1 MTSRTSSWPS
11 RRADATGRGA
21 DDARDVHDAVVI
33 GAGPNGLVAANV
45 LADAGWDVLVVE
57 AQPVPGGAVRTASL
71 TAPGFRDDVFSAFYP
86 LAAASSVLRDLALH
100 DHGLRWTHA
109 PTVLAHP
116 LPGAPAALL
125 HRDIDVTAASLEVG
139 HPGDGDAYRVVDAEF
154 RHVAGPLLDVLLRPF
169 PPVGPA
175 LRLGARARPAGV
187 RDLTRL
193 ALVPLRRFL
202 EERFGGEQAAL
213 LYAGLALHADL
224 TPETSGSALFGW
236 LLAGLG
242 QQHGFPVP
250 VGGAGSITDALVERL
265 ATVGGSVHCDTRIDR
280 IEIACGRAVGVRT
293 ASGQVIHA
301 RRAVLADT
309 DATSLLLDLVGPEHL
324 PASTLHRVRR
334 IERGAGTFKID
345 WALSA
350 PVPWADHTVRGAGTV
365 HLADS
370 LDELTVTA
378 SELARHLVPR
388 DPFVLLGQ
396 MTTADPTRSPA
407 GTESVWAYTHVP
419 QWVRGDAGAHEHP
432 RVMGT
437 WDDDDTERF
446 AARLEARVERLA
458 PGFGELVI
466 ARHLMPPPVLQSMD
480 ANLVGGDIGGGTAQL
495 HQQLVFR
502 PMSGLGRPETPV
514 RGLYLASASAH
525 PGGGVHGACGANA
538 ARAAILHH
546 RLRHVSWGSRSG
558 AASQSAHRVTSS
570 PTPDLLAGIPADL
583 PASAGSAGSAGSTA
597 APTDAPSA
605 MPT

>member
-1 MTSRTSSWPS
+1 MRRCSRCAS
-11 RRADATGRGA
+11 
-21 DDARDVHDAVVI
+21 DVHDAVVI

-86 LAAASSVLRDLALH
+86 LAAASPVLRDLDLH
-100 DHGLRWTHA
+100 DHGLRWSHA

-154 RHVAGPLLDVLLRPF
+154 RHVAGPMLDVLLRPF
-169 PPVGPA
+169 PPVGAA
-175 LRLGARARPAGV
+175 LRLAARARPAGI

-193 ALVPLRRFL
+193 SLVPLRRFL

-250 VGGAGSITDALVERL
+250 VGGAGSITEALVERL
-265 ATVGGSVHCDTRIDR
+265 MAAGGTLRCGTRVDR
-280 IEIACGRAVGVRT
+280 IEIAHGRAVGVRT
-293 ASGQVIHA
+293 ADGHVVHA

-324 PASTLHRVRR
+324 PASTLHRVQR

-350 PVPWADHTVRGAGTV
+350 PVPWADDTVRGAGTV

-388 DPFVLLGQ
+388 NPFVLLGQ
-396 MTTADPTRSPA
+396 MTTSDPTRSPA

-419 QWVRGDAGAHEHP
+419 QRIRGDAGADDAPAGDRHVGRRRHAAIRRPARGEGGAHGTGIRRARPGSSPHAAARPAVDGRQP
-432 RVMGT
+432 RRRRHRWRDRAT
-437 WDDDDTERF
+437 AS
-446 AARLEARVERLA
+446 AARLPADVGARSARD
-458 PGFGELVI
+458 PGAGSVP
-466 ARHLMPPPVLQSMD
+466 RV
-480 ANLVGGDIGGGTAQL
+480 
-495 HQQLVFR
+495 
-502 PMSGLGRPETPV
+502 GLGPSRRRRARGV
-514 RGLYLASASAH
+514 RCERSAGRDPAS
-525 PGGGVHGACGANA
+525 P
-538 ARAAILHH
+538 
-546 RLRHVSWGSRSG
+546 
-558 AASQSAHRVTSS
+558 AASRVVGFAFRRCE
-570 PTPDLLAGIPADL
+570 PVGPPCRVVAEDRRRGRHAGGA
-583 PASAGSAGSAGSTA
+583 
-597 APTDAPSA
+597 
-605 MPT
+605 

>member
-1 MTSRTSSWPS
+1 MTGQRSTWSTWSTRSTPMA
-11 RRADATGRGA
+11 RRA
-21 DDARDVHDAVVI
+21 ARAGSDVDAVVI
-33 GAGPNGLVAANV
+33 GSGPNGLVAANV
-45 LADAGWDVLVVE
+45 LADAGWDVLVLE
-57 AQPVPGGAVRTASL
+57 AQHTPGGAVRTGSL
-71 TAPGFRDDVFSAFYP
+71 TAPGFHDDLFSAFYP
-86 LAAASSVLRDLALH
+86 LAAASPVLRDLELH
-100 DHGLRWTHA
+100 DHGLRWSHA

-116 LPGAPAALL
+116 VPGAPAALL
-125 HRDIDVTAASLEVG
+125 HRDIDVTAASLDAG
-139 HPGDGDAYRVVDAEF
+139 HRGDGDAYRVVDAEF
-154 RHVAGPLLDVLLRPF
+154 RRVAGPMIDLLLRPF
-169 PPVGPA
+169 PPIGPA
-175 LRLGARARPAGV
+175 ARLAARAGPTGV
-187 RDLTRL
+187 RDLARL

-202 EERFGGEQAAL
+202 DERFVGEQAAL

-250 VGGAGSITDALVERL
+250 TGGAGRLTDALVGRL
-265 ATVGGSVHCDTRIDR
+265 DGLGGSVRCDTRVDR
-280 IEIACGRAVGVRT
+280 VEIRQGRAVGVRT
-293 ASGQVIHA
+293 DTGEQIGV

-324 PASTLHRVRR
+324 PASTLRRVRL
-334 IERGAGTFKID
+334 IQRGAGTFKID

-350 PVPWADHTVRGAGTV
+350 PVPWSDSTVRDAGTV

-378 SELARHLVPR
+378 SELSRHLLPR

-396 MTTADPTRSPA
+396 MTTADHTRSPA
-407 GTESVWAYTHVP
+407 GTESLWAYTHVP
-419 QWVRGDAGAHEHP
+419 QRIRGDAGADDHP
-432 RVMGT
+432 RVFGT
-437 WDDDDTERF
+437 WDEEDAHRF

-458 PGFGELVI
+458 PGFGDLVV

-502 PMSGLGRPETPV
+502 PISGLGRPETPV

-546 RLRHVSWGSRSG
+546 RLRHVSWGARPGSSSQAAHRSASSEFVTPSSRS
-558 AASQSAHRVTSS
+558 S
-570 PTPDLLAGIPADL
+570 
-583 PASAGSAGSAGSTA
+583 STA
-597 APTDAPSA
+597 TPT
-605 MPT
+605 

>member
-1 MTSRTSSWPS
+1 MTGGPRRGTDLDGTNGAAHDRTHE
-11 RRADATGRGA
+11 
-21 DDARDVHDAVVI
+21 VDAVVI

-45 LADAGWDVLVVE
+45 LADAGWDVLVLE
-57 AQPVPGGAVRTASL
+57 AQHTPGGAVRTASI
-71 TAPGFRDDVFSAFYP
+71 TAPGFHDDLFSAFYP
-86 LAAASSVLRDLALH
+86 LAAASPVLCDLALH
-100 DHGLRWTHA
+100 DHGLRWSHA

-116 LPGAPAALL
+116 VPGSTAALL
-125 HRDIDVTAASLEVG
+125 HRDIEVTASSLDAG
-139 HPGDGDAYRVVDAEF
+139 HRGDGDAYRVVDAEF
-154 RHVAGPLLDVLLRPF
+154 RRVAGPMIDLLLRPF
-169 PPVGPA
+169 PPIGPA
-175 LRLGARARPAGV
+175 ALLAARARPAGV
-187 RDLTRL
+187 RELTRL

-250 VGGAGSITDALVERL
+250 AGGAGRLTDALVERL
-265 ATVGGSVHCDTRIDR
+265 GTRGGAIRCDTRVDR
-280 IEIACGRAVGVRT
+280 VDVIRGRAVGVRT
-293 ASGQVIHA
+293 AAGEEIRV

-334 IERGAGTFKID
+334 IQRGAGTFKVD

-350 PVPWADHTVRGAGTV
+350 PVPWTDAGVSGAGTV

-396 MTTADPTRSPA
+396 MTTADPSRSPG
-407 GTESVWAYTHVP
+407 GTESLWAYTHVP
-419 QWVRGDAGAHEHP
+419 QRVRGDAGAADHP
-432 RVMGT
+432 PVTGA
-437 WDDDDTERF
+437 WDDEDAARF

-458 PGFGELVI
+458 PGFRDLIIG
-466 ARHLMPPPVLQSMD
+466 RHLMPPPVLESLN

-546 RLRHVSWGSRSG
+546 RLRHVSWGARSRSS
-558 AASQSAHRVTSS
+558 SQAAHRS
-570 PTPDLLAGIPADL
+570 
-583 PASAGSAGSAGSTA
+583 ASAEADARSPRSSSTA
-597 APTDAPSA
+597 TPT
-605 MPT
+605 